1 MCAVLTGRKL
11 CGIKKKVSRNSPH
24 PKAWRTSLDST
35 LLFHYSWKS
44 AQLKKKKEEAEI
56 SAAAAA
62 LICLHQLGAFIHEAK
77 VPSERGSV
85 LLCIILAMQR
95 GAISLDTTALPE

>member
-1 MCAVLTGRKL
+1 MCVVLTGRKL
-11 CGIKKKVSRNSPH
+11 CGINKKVARNFPH
-24 PKAWRTSLDST
+24 LKAWRTSLDSK
-35 LLFHYSWKS
+35 LLFRYSWKS
-44 AQLKKKKEEAEI
+44 AQLKKNNKI
-56 SAAAAA
+56 SAVAAA
-62 LICLHQLGAFIHEAK
+62 LICLHQLGAFIHKAK